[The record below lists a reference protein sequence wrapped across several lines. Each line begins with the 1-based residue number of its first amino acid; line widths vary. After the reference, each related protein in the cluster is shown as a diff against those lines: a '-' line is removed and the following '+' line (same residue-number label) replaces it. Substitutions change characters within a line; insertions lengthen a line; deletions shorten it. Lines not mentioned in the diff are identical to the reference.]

1 MFRTLLTIVY
11 LAVGLV
17 VASNNNY
24 LGNLGDL
31 SAIVSA
37 VLAVLLWPLVL
48 VGIDLHI
55 GGLPKVKIRDR
66 G

>member
-1 MFRTLLTIVY
+1 MLKLIIIIIY

-24 LGNLGDL
+24 LGNLNDL
-31 SAIVSA
+31 SAVISA
-37 VLAVLLWPLVL
+37 LLAVLLWPLVL
-48 VGIDLHI
+48 LGIDLHI
-55 GGLPKVKIRDR
+55 GGLSNVEIKEK